1 VEARVRILLSLATLL
16 LVPLAQAAG
25 RGDEASARAAIQA
38 RFDAALKADVAAL
51 DRLLADDL
59 DYCSY
64 LGTCQTKAQYI
75 GDVKSGVL
83 KYQSIESTTD
93 SVKLFADTAVALGR
107 VAVQATRN
115 GEPRSLRICWTAVLA
130 WRDGRWQLTTWSST
144 SIDPK
149 AK

>member
-1 VEARVRILLSLATLL
+1 VKFLVPLAALL
-16 LVPLAQAAG
+16 LVPFAQASA

-38 RFDAALKADVAAL
+38 RFDAALKADAAAL

-83 KYQSIESTTD
+83 KYQSIQSTID
-93 SVKLFADTAVALGR
+93 KVKLFADTAVALGTVR
-107 VAVQATRN
+107 VKATRN
-115 GEPRSLRICWTAVLA
+115 GEPRSLHIAWTAVLA
-130 WRDGRWQLTTWSST
+130 WRDGRWQLTTWGST
-144 SIDPK
+144 SIDPQAGSK
-149 AK
+149 